1 MSKNLNLQSLL
12 EFYDYRPPK
21 SKGHASA
28 INAVL
33 GENIAI
39 ELMKHYFKGEG
50 YEVTSVQPCTQGARR
65 GHRLDIW
72 FGLEK
77 GDNKTIHQVEIKNWS
92 AHSLGGIQVDKDWD
106 QHRMEQHRKMVWGR
120 RFNIE
125 NKVPAE
131 IASEKVL
138 TQMMIPDEYRQYKQ
152 HKALLCFWEPM
163 HPEGKLIPL
172 FEVPVISEAF
182 NTLSVFSMSNYVS
195 ILLRQKIATLEVCME
210 EADARVDWLQQL
222 YS

>member
-12 EFYDYRPPK
+12 KFYDYKDPTSEK
-21 SKGHASA
+21 HASA

-39 ELMKHYFKGEG
+39 ELMKHYFEHDNYK
-50 YEVTSVQPCTQGARR
+50 VNSHQPCTQGTPR
-65 GHRLDIW
+65 GSRLDRW
-72 FGLEK
+72 FSLEK
-77 GDNKTIHQVEIKNWS
+77 NDKKTIYQVEIKNWS

-131 IASEKVL
+131 KASAKVL
-138 TQMMIPDEYRQYKQ
+138 TKMRIPDKYGQID

-163 HPEGKLIPL
+163 HPEGKPIPL